1 MLAQPKDLPEP
12 QLKPNTEVVLQKR
25 YLRKNL
31 DGQTIETPR
40 DLFWRVAAA
49 IAVEEEKYEGSSQKS
64 GQLARD
70 FYDLM
75 TSWKFLPNS
84 PTLMNAGTDLGQLSA
99 CFVLPVGDS
108 IEEIFDAVKYAAMIH
123 KSGGGTGFSFSRLR
137 PKDSRVGS
145 TGGVASG
152 PVSFLRIF
160 NTATEQI
167 KQGGTRRGAN
177 MGILRVDHPDILE
190 FIGAKEKEGEFNNFN
205 LSVGLTEAF
214 MQAVER
220 DEQYDLV
227 APNNGEVMKR
237 LPAREVF
244 DLLVRKAWLSGDPGI
259 VFLDRINR
267 DNPTPDQ
274 GDIESTNPCGEQPL
288 LPFEACN
295 LGSINLSC
303 FYVPGHENDADPAA
317 KGIDWDELRHAVHLG
332 VRFLDNVIDASRFP
346 LDRISETVRKNR
358 KIGLGVMG
366 FADLLFQLGVAYDSQ
381 EGIDLGE
388 RIMAFVQ
395 EEGHKASALLA
406 QERGPFPAY
415 ETSVYGRRKLGPY
428 RNATVTTIAP
438 TGTLSIIAGCSSGV
452 EPLFALCFTRNILDG
467 ERLVEVNPHFAEA
480 LEDGG
485 LFSHELM
492 DAVVARGSIQGMD
505 YLPAPLRKVFVT
517 AMDIAPVWHLRMQ
530 AAFQRHTDNAVSK
543 TVNLSNSATEQD
555 IREIYW
561 LAYQEGCKGVT
572 VYRDGC
578 KSIQVLATGEGQ
590 KKMDGDSAPEPG
602 TAGQQGSAPAAASP
616 IAAPTSLVRKRPD
629 EVQGF
634 TRKVQTG
641 LGAMYLTVNEVDGK
655 PFEVFATIGKSGR
668 SITAKAEAIGRLVS
682 LALRSGVH
690 VRDVVAQIKGIGGEH
705 PVFRGKGL
713 LLSIPDAIAWVLEK
727 RYLKDE
733 HIGDVNDLQAQNCP
747 ECGEPLVFQEG
758 CLICPGCGFSRC
770 G

>member
-1 MLAQPKDLPEP
+1 MMPMPRNLPRP
-12 QLKPNTEVVLQKR
+12 SLKPNTEVVLEKR
-25 YLRKNL
+25 YLRKDL
-31 DGQTIETPR
+31 EGALAEDPR
-40 DLFWRVAAA
+40 GLFWRVASA
-49 IAVEEEKYEGSSQKS
+49 IAGEEAKYPQSPYTPEA
-64 GQLARD
+64 LARE

-75 TSWKFLPNS
+75 TSWSFLPNS

-137 PKDSRVGS
+137 PRESRVGS

-177 MGILRVDHPDILE
+177 MGILRVDHPDIVD
-190 FIGAKEKEGEFNNFN
+190 FIRAKEREGEFNNFN

-220 DEQYDLV
+220 GEEYDL
-227 APNNGEVMKR
+227 R
-237 LPAREVF
+237 LPATGESAGKLPARQVF
-244 DLLVRKAWLSGDPGI
+244 DLLVKKAWQSGDPGI

-274 GDIESTNPCGEQPL
+274 GEIESTNPCGEQPL

-303 FYVPGHENDADPAA
+303 FYVPGHNAEKDPADN
-317 KGIDWDELRHAVHLG
+317 GVDWQGLARAVHLA

-346 LDRISETVRKNR
+346 LPMIDETVRRNR

-366 FADLLFQLGVAYDSQ
+366 FADLLYELGVAYDSP
-381 EGIDLGE
+381 EGVALGE
-388 RIMAFVQ
+388 RLMAFVQ
-395 EEGHKASALLA
+395 SEGHKASAQLA
-406 QERGPFPAY
+406 KERGPFPAWP
-415 ETSVYGRRKLGPY
+415 TSIYAARGEGPY

-467 ERLVEVNPHFAEA
+467 ERLVEVNPYFEA
-480 LEDGG
+480 ALADAG
-485 LFSHELM
+485 LASPELM
-492 DAVVARGSIQGMD
+492 ESVAAKGSIQGMD
-505 YLPAPLRKVFVT
+505 FLPAALRKTFVT

-543 TVNLSNSATEQD
+543 TVNLPNSATEKD
-555 IREIYW
+555 IHDIYW

-578 KSIQVLATGEGQ
+578 KSVQVLATGEGQ
-590 KKMDGDSAPEPG
+590 KKMDGAP
-602 TAGQQGSAPAAASP
+602 ADGQSGAPAAP
-616 IAAPTSLVRKRPD
+616 AAPVSGVRRRPD
-629 EVQGF
+629 VVQGF
-634 TRKVQTG
+634 TQKVQTG
-641 LGAMYLTVNEVDGK
+641 LGAMYLTVNEVDGQ

-682 LALRSGVH
+682 LALRSGVA

-733 HIGDVNDLQAQNCP
+733 RLGTVTDIEGQKCP
-747 ECGEPLVFQEG
+747 ECGEALVFQEG
-758 CLICPGCGFSRC
+758 CLICPACGFSRC

>member
-1 MLAQPKDLPEP
+1 MIPMPSQLPQP
-12 QLKPNTEVVLQKR
+12 QLTPNIEVVLKKR

-31 DGQTIETPR
+31 DGQTSEEPR

-49 IAVEEEKYEGSSQKS
+49 IAAEDGRYGATEEAQAA
-64 GQLARD
+64 LARR

-84 PTLMNAGTDLGQLSA
+84 PTLMNAGTELGQLSA

-137 PKDSRVGS
+137 PKASRVGS

-160 NTATEQI
+160 NTATEQV

-177 MGILRVDHPDILE
+177 MGILRVDHPDIVE
-190 FIGAKEKEGEFNNFN
+190 FIRAKEKDGEFNNFN

-214 MQAVER
+214 MQAVEQ
-220 DEQYDLV
+220 DAEYELV
-227 APNNGEVMKR
+227 SPQNGEAVKR
-237 LPAREVF
+237 LRAREIF
-244 DLLVRKAWLSGDPGI
+244 DLLVKKAWQSGDPGI
-259 VFLDRINR
+259 IFLDRINR
-267 DNPTPDQ
+267 DNPTPEQ

-288 LPFEACN
+288 LPYEACN

-303 FYVPGHENDADPAA
+303 FYRPGHNADADPAA
-317 KGIDWDELRHAVHLG
+317 EGIDWDALREVIHLSVH
-332 VRFLDNVIDASRFP
+332 FLDNVIDASRFP
-346 LDRISETVRKNR
+346 LERIAETVRRNR

-366 FADLLFQLGVAYDSQ
+366 FADLLYELGIAYDS
-381 EGIDLGE
+381 EAGTALGE
-388 RIMAFVQ
+388 RIMAFVN
-395 EEGHKASALLA
+395 EEGHKASAELA
-406 QERGPFPAY
+406 RVRGPFPAW
-415 ETSVYGRRKLGPY
+415 ERSACARRGEGPY

-438 TGTLSIIAGCSSGV
+438 TGTLSLLAGCSSGV

-467 ERLVEVNPHFAEA
+467 EKLLEVNPYFEA
-480 LEDGG
+480 AVRAAG
-485 LFSHELM
+485 LDSPELM
-492 DAVVARGSIQGMD
+492 QRVLEKGSIKDMD
-505 YLPAPLRKVFVT
+505 FLPADLRRVFVT
-517 AMDIAPVWHLRMQ
+517 AMDIDPIWHLRMQ

-543 TVNLSNSATEQD
+543 TVNLPHSATEQD
-555 IREIYW
+555 IYDIYW
-561 LAYQEGCKGVT
+561 LAYKEGCKGVT

-578 KSIQVLATGEGQ
+578 KALQVLATGEGQ
-590 KKMDGDSAPEPG
+590 KKMDG
-602 TAGQQGSAPAAASP
+602 APAP
-616 IAAPTSLVRKRPD
+616 APVSAVRKRPD
-629 EVQGF
+629 VVQGF
-634 TRKVQTG
+634 TQKVQTG
-641 LGAMYLTVNEVDGK
+641 LGAMYLTVNELDGK

-682 LALRSGVH
+682 LALRSGIE
-690 VRDVVAQIKGIGGEH
+690 VRDIVAQIKGIGGEH

-713 LLSIPDAIAWVLEK
+713 LLSIPDAIAWVLER

-733 HIGDVNDLQAQNCP
+733 QLGGGVTDIEQQHCP
-747 ECGEPLVFQEG
+747 ECGAELVFQEG
-758 CLICPGCGFSRC
+758 CLICPACGFSRC